1 MITSRKSFIEQY
13 SKAIN
18 EGYAAVFAG
27 AGLSV
32 ASGYVDWKT
41 LVTPLAEELNLN
53 IEEEN
58 DLTKVAQYYRNEF
71 KSRGDI
77 NQTIME
83 AFSKEKE
90 PNENID
96 ILTRLPIYTYWTT
109 NYDKLLEEGFKN
121 NNRKVDVKCRETRLS
136 TQKYDRD
143 AILYKMHGDVDDPAE
158 AVLTKQDY
166 EIYNQRNPLFTS
178 ILQGDL
184 ISKTFLFIG
193 FSFEDPNL
201 TNVLAAT
208 RNILDENISNNYWL
222 EKRVTKPSD
231 IEESTEAKV
240 RYEVDRTKQE
250 LKIHELQRYGIQT
263 VYIDS
268 YEEITE
274 ILKELE
280 FLNLKRKIFISGSVT
295 FYDKIW
301 TKEKVNA
308 LCYSLA
314 KELVKNNYQICS
326 GFGYGVGSSV
336 INGALEVIYSEKYK
350 HVDDYLNLRPFP
362 QNNSSVNQGNDVRQ
376 KMYRSE
382 MVNGVGVVIF
392 MFGNREGKD
401 KKEELSEGL
410 IEEFRIAKEQG
421 KKIIPIGSTG
431 GATKKI
437 FEEVENNIIDYPYLK
452 KHLSILKSNTD
463 INELICEIKDILNEL

>member
-178 ILQGDL
+178 ILQEDL

-222 EKRVTKPSD
+222 EKRITKPSD

-268 YEEITE
+268 YEDITE

-314 KELVKNNYQICS
+314 KELAKNNCQICS

-362 QNNSSVNQGNDVRQ
+362 QNNSSVNQDNDVRQ

-421 KKIIPIGSTG
+421 KKLYLLDLLEGQP
-431 GATKKI
+431 KK
-437 FEEVENNIIDYPYLK
+437 YSK
-452 KHLSILKSNTD
+452 K
-463 INELICEIKDILNEL
+463 

>member
-326 GFGYGVGSSV
+326 RFGYGVGSSV

-410 IEEFRIAKEQG
+410 IEEFRIAKKQG

-452 KHLSILKSNTD
+452 KHLSILKNNTD

>member
-280 FLNLKRKIFISGSVT
+280 FLNLKRKIFISGSVA

-326 GFGYGVGSSV
+326 RFGYGVGSSV

-410 IEEFRIAKEQG
+410 IEEFRIAKKQG

-452 KHLSILKSNTD
+452 KHLSILKNNTD

>member
-268 YEEITE
+268 YEDITE

-314 KELVKNNYQICS
+314 KELVKNNCQICS

-362 QNNSSVNQGNDVRQ
+362 QNNSSVNQDNDVRQ

-452 KHLSILKSNTD
+452 KHLSILKNNTD

>member
-326 GFGYGVGSSV
+326 RFGYGVGSSV

-362 QNNSSVNQGNDVRQ
+362 QNNSSVNQGNDVR
-376 KMYRSE
+376 
-382 MVNGVGVVIF
+382 
-392 MFGNREGKD
+392 
-401 KKEELSEGL
+401 
-410 IEEFRIAKEQG
+410 
-421 KKIIPIGSTG
+421 
-431 GATKKI
+431 
-437 FEEVENNIIDYPYLK
+437 
-452 KHLSILKSNTD
+452 
-463 INELICEIKDILNEL
+463 

>member
-263 VYIDS
+263 VYIGS

-452 KHLSILKSNTD
+452 KHLSILKNNTD

>member
-250 LKIHELQRYGIQT
+250 LKIHELQRYRIQT

-452 KHLSILKSNTD
+452 KHLSILKNNTD

>member
-326 GFGYGVGSSV
+326 RFGYGVGSSV

-410 IEEFRIAKEQG
+410 IEEFRIAKKQG

-437 FEEVENNIIDYPYLK
+437 FEEVENNIIDYPYFK
-452 KHLSILKSNTD
+452 KTF
-463 INELICEIKDILNEL
+463 INFKE

>member
-410 IEEFRIAKEQG
+410 IEEFRIAKKQG

-452 KHLSILKSNTD
+452 KHLSILKNNTD